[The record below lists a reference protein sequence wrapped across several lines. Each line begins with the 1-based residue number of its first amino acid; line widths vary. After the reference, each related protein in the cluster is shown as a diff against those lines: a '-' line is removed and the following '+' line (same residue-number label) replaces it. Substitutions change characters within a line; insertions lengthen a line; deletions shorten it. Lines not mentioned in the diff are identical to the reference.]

1 MRDIL
6 CLLKA
11 WYESFEGLNY
21 TYEQLENLYYVDEQY
36 GIRIPYRDVDFIV
49 NGYYGMQEQNERL
62 YETLEEKEDYIRL
75 LRKENQE
82 LRAVQNG

>member
-1 MRDIL
+1 MREIL

-11 WYESFEGLNY
+11 WYESSDES
-21 TYEQLENLYYVDEQY
+21 EQLENLYYVDEQY
-36 GIRIPYRDVDFIV
+36 GIRIPYRDVDVIV

-82 LRAVQNG
+82 LKELQNG